1 MQIKLLLNHSVD
13 KVNQSRT
20 VVQTMNGNS
29 LPTPTVAYRQ
39 VVEDLSLAGLQL
51 CWLWICGP
59 LLILPQ
65 LAGGLLQIQ
74 YQLTQRLG
82 GLQGLGSGQGAE
94 LRTTGDGLGLLV
106 GGLGLLTLSWA
117 RC

>member
-29 LPTPTVAYRQ
+29 LPILTVAYRQ

-59 LLILPQ
+59 LLILSQ
-65 LAGGLLQIQ
+65 FAGGLLQIQ
-74 YQLTQRLG
+74 YQLP
-82 GLQGLGSGQGAE
+82 
-94 LRTTGDGLGLLV
+94 
-106 GGLGLLTLSWA
+106 
-117 RC
+117 